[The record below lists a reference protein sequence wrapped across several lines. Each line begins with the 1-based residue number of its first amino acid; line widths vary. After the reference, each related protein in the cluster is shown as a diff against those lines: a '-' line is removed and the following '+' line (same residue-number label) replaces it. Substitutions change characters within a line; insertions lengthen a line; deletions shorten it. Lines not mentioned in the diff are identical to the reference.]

1 MPAIETPTTTEFIDN
16 TTADVFIPEIWSML
30 VLAAR
35 EANLVFANLVDRKYE
50 AELSVGDKL
59 RVNTLSNLTAQTK
72 TLSSNAAILYQSV
85 IETATTITVDTWKY
99 VAMAVESIVKIQS
112 IKDQLAMYAGKMGY
126 SLALS
131 IDDSLAVR
139 VDALSQTVGSL
150 NVDITDDSVL
160 RGRQYLNDANA
171 PMDGRA
177 MIISPAAESGFLR
190 LDKFTR
196 DDYKGVHGDVGRE
209 TGLQQAYVTSFYRI
223 PVYVS
228 TNVDGS
234 SSTGHDN
241 VMMQKE
247 ALALIVQMK
256 PTVHYAYDIDYLV
269 DKVCIEQVFGS
280 QEMRDDHGVWVKG
293 P

>member
-1 MPAIETPTTTEFIDN
+1 MPAIETPTTTEFIDS
-16 TTADVFIPEIWSML
+16 TTADAFIPEIWSLL

-50 AELSVGDKL
+50 AELSVGDIL
-59 RVNTLSNLTAQTK
+59 HVNSLSNLTAQTK
-72 TLSSNAAILYQSV
+72 TKSSNAAILYQSV
-85 IETATTITVDTWKY
+85 IETATNITVATWQY
-99 VAMAVESIVKIQS
+99 VAMAVESIVKIQN

-126 SLALS
+126 CLALAV
-131 IDDSLAVR
+131 DDSLAVR

-150 NVDITDDSVL
+150 NVELTDDNIL
-160 RGRQYLNDANA
+160 RARQYLNDANA

-177 MIISPAAESGFLR
+177 IVISPAAESGFLK
-190 LDKFTR
+190 LDKFIR

-209 TGLQQAYVTSFYRI
+209 TGLQQAYVTSFYRM

-234 SSTGHDN
+234 STTGHDN
-241 VMMQKE
+241 AMLQRE
-247 ALALIVQMK
+247 ALALVVQMK
-256 PTVHYAYDIDYLV
+256 PTVHHAYDIDYLV
-269 DKVCIEQVFGS
+269 DKVAIEQLYGS
-280 QEMRDDHGVWVKG
+280 QEMRDDHGVWMKG